1 MKVSPRGTHS
11 QAGAT
16 LVELMVGLA
25 IGVVVL
31 GVLTYASMGITRS
44 INGTD
49 QYMTGVANTNRIL
62 DAISVDLRRA
72 VRVSLISG
80 GTTTALKDTGS
91 TTYTISSTSIL
102 AINVP
107 DVYASNTPNNA
118 AGSTYKTSR
127 YPRATL
133 NTSAAYNGSGNALL
147 NGIIPW
153 AEAQTTVAGKAVT
166 RFAPV
171 AAGTGEIQIRYY
183 TGPRSGTDATQCFLR
198 SEYPSGAVSPSS
210 TREIA
215 ARITDSTST
224 TTLTLNGKNG
234 GQTFRLQSSFTPRF
248 RLAGASPTPGSNAS
262 PPRRY
267 WPVRTPGARIGAGQ
281 KKLHSRSF
289 SSLRSR

>member
-91 TTYTISSTSIL
+91 TTYL
-102 AINVP
+102 AV
-107 DVYASNTPNNA
+107 NA
-118 AGSTYKTSR
+118 
-127 YPRATL
+127 
-133 NTSAAYNGSGNALL
+133 NGA
-147 NGIIPW
+147 
-153 AEAQTTVAGKAVT
+153 K
-166 RFAPV
+166 FDAP
-171 AAGTGEIQIRYY
+171 AIKR
-183 TGPRSGTDATQCFLR
+183 
-198 SEYPSGAVSPSS
+198 
-210 TREIA
+210 
-215 ARITDSTST
+215 
-224 TTLTLNGKNG
+224 
-234 GQTFRLQSSFTPRF
+234 
-248 RLAGASPTPGSNAS
+248 
-262 PPRRY
+262 
-267 WPVRTPGARIGAGQ
+267 
-281 KKLHSRSF
+281 
-289 SSLRSR
+289 